1 MGERMGRIG
10 RIETDF
16 FGVRVFGI
24 REKIKKK
31 SVSIRP
37 IRPIRSPIVSPLSK
51 AEIVATA
58 SKNPKVNYLS
68 KRLNF
73 RELFSNVNCLVG

>member
-1 MGERMGRIG
+1 MGERIGRIG

-16 FGVRVFGI
+16 FGIFHGFQAHAPP
-24 REKIKKK
+24 KK

-51 AEIVATA
+51 AKIAA
-58 SKNPKVNYLS
+58 SK
-68 KRLNF
+68 
-73 RELFSNVNCLVG
+73 